1 MRSRDIGL
9 RVQDK
14 AWRDFVKWC
23 AARSLGSL
31 PAHPWTVAAYAR
43 TLEARHR
50 HPAIVK
56 RVRVIARAHLL
67 SGLAPPDKHP
77 LVKRTLRMISARRR
91 HLLAG
96 LFRAED
102 FLGPAAGDATS
113 GESGKRRRK
122 RGLRATPRLV
132 PRRP

>member
-1 MRSRDIGL
+1 MRVR
-9 RVQDK
+9 DK

-23 AARSLGSL
+23 AALGLGSL

-43 TLEARHR
+43 TLEAKHR
-50 HPAIVK
+50 HLAIVK
-56 RVRVIARAHLL
+56 RVRAIARAHVL
-67 SGLAPPDKHP
+67 SGYAPPDKHP
-77 LVKRTLRMISARRR
+77 VVKRTLRMIGARRR

-102 FLGPAAGDATS
+102 FLGSPAAASAAAG
-113 GESGKRRRK
+113 SGKRRRQ

-132 PRRP
+132 RRRP

>member
-1 MRSRDIGL
+1 M

-31 PAHPWTVAAYAR
+31 PAHPWTVAAYVR
-43 TLEARHR
+43 TLEGRHL

-56 RVRVIARAHLL
+56 RVKAIARAHLL

-77 LVKRTLRMISARRR
+77 LVKRTLRLIRARRR
-91 HLLAG
+91 HRLAG

-102 FLGPAAGDATS
+102 FLGPAAPGAAS
-113 GESGKRRRK
+113 GGTGKRRRK
-122 RGLRATPRLV
+122 RGLRATPRLI

>member
-1 MRSRDIGL
+1 MRVR
-9 RVQDK
+9 DK

-23 AARSLGSL
+23 AARGLSSL

-43 TLEARHR
+43 ALEARYR

-56 RVRVIARAHLL
+56 RVKAIARAHLL
-67 SGLAPPDKHP
+67 SGLSPQDRHP
-77 LVKRTLRMISARRR
+77 LVKRTLRLIGVRRR

-102 FLGPAAGDATS
+102 FLGAPPAAAAAG
-113 GESGKRRRK
+113 SGKKGRQ

-132 PRRP
+132 RRRP

>member
-1 MRSRDIGL
+1 M

-23 AARSLGSL
+23 AVRSLGSL
-31 PAHPWTVAAYAR
+31 PAHPWTVAAYVR

-56 RVRVIARAHLL
+56 RVRAIARAHLL
-67 SGLAPPDKHP
+67 SGQAPPDKHP
-77 LVKRTLRMISARRR
+77 LVKRTLRLIRARRR
-91 HLLAG
+91 HRPAA

-102 FLGPAAGDATS
+102 FLGPRAGDPAP
-113 GESGKRRRK
+113 GGSGKRRRK

>member
-1 MRSRDIGL
+1 M

-23 AARSLGSL
+23 AAHSLGSL
-31 PAHPWTVAAYAR
+31 PAHPWTVAAYVR

-56 RVRVIARAHLL
+56 RVRAIARAHLL

-102 FLGPAAGDATS
+102 FLGPAVGAAPGGT
-113 GESGKRRRK
+113 GNKRRK
-122 RGLRATPRLV
+122 RGLGATPRLIR
-132 PRRP
+132 RRP

>member
-1 MRSRDIGL
+1 MRVR
-9 RVQDK
+9 DK

-23 AARSLGSL
+23 TDRSLGSL
-31 PAHPWTVAAYAR
+31 PAHPWTVAAYVR
-43 TLEARHR
+43 TLEARYR

-56 RVRVIARAHLL
+56 RVRAIARAHLL

-91 HLLAG
+91 HRLAG

-102 FLGPAAGDATS
+102 FLGPAAGDSAPGGS
-113 GESGKRRRK
+113 GQRRRK

-132 PRRP
+132 SRRP

>member
-1 MRSRDIGL
+1 MRVR
-9 RVQDK
+9 DK

-23 AARSLGSL
+23 AARRLSSL

-43 TLEARHR
+43 ALEARYR

-56 RVRVIARAHLL
+56 RVKAIARAHLL
-67 SGLAPPDKHP
+67 SGRAPQDRHP
-77 LVKRTLRMISARRR
+77 LVKRTLRLIGTRRH

-102 FLGPAAGDATS
+102 FLGPPPAADAVS
-113 GESGKRRRK
+113 AGSGKKGRQ

-132 PRRP
+132 RRRP

>member
-1 MRSRDIGL
+1 MRA
-9 RVQDK
+9 QDK

-56 RVRVIARAHLL
+56 RVRAITRAHLL
-67 SGLAPPDKHP
+67 AGLAPPDKHP
-77 LVKRTLRMISARRR
+77 VVKRTLRLIRVRLR
-91 HLLAG
+91 HRPAA

-102 FLGPAAGDATS
+102 FLGPPGGAGVSTPA
-113 GESGKRRRK
+113 GKRGRK
-122 RGLRATPRLV
+122 RRLRATPKLV
-132 PRRP
+132 SRRP